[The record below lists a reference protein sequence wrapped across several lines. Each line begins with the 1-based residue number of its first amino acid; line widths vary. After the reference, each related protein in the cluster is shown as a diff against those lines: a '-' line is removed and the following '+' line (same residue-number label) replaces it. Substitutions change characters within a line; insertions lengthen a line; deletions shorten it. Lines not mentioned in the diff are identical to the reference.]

1 MIKVGIWGCGG
12 ISSFH
17 RRAYDELEKNG
28 ENVKL
33 VALCDINKEN
43 FNKEMKIN
51 ISSGNETPLPM
62 IDNCYTDIDDMLKN
76 EELDIV
82 DICLPTFL
90 HKDASIKILEKGIN
104 VLVEKPMAVSGNDC
118 DEMLEAARTSK
129 GKLMVGQCVRFMKHY
144 SFLKEIVE
152 NKKYGKLVSAE
163 FSRLSQYPEWR
174 IGKCNANDGGVI
186 FDMHIHDVDF
196 VQYIFG
202 VPKDIAAVSAN
213 NQSYYDT
220 VSTLFK
226 YDEGFVNIKADWGLP
241 QSFEFRASYIVNF
254 ETAAIEFDG
263 KDKILLYKDNECT
276 QIDNIEITQNYIKEE
291 IAYFLDIIKN
301 DKENTINPPEQ
312 SSMSVKLAE
321 KIFESAKQH
330 VDAGKAMS
338 F

>member
-1 MIKVGIWGCGG
+1 MVKVGIWGCGG

-17 RRAYDELEKNG
+17 RRAYAELEKSG
-28 ENVKL
+28 LDVKL

-51 ISSGNETPLPM
+51 ISSGNESPLPV
-62 IDNCYTDIDDMLKN
+62 INNCYTDIDDMLKN
-76 EELDIV
+76 EELDLV

-90 HKDASIKILEKGIN
+90 HKEASIKILEKGIN

-118 DEMLEAARTSK
+118 DEMLEAARKSK

-152 NKKYGKLVSAE
+152 NKKYGALVSAE

-174 IGKCNANDGGVI
+174 IGKSDAKKDGGVI

-196 VQYIFG
+196 VQYLFGMPKEIF
-202 VPKDIAAVSAN
+202 AVSAN
-213 NQSYYDT
+213 NRSDYDT

-226 YDEGFVNIKADWGLP
+226 YDEGFVHVKADWGLP
-241 QSFEFRASYIVNF
+241 QSFEFSTPYRVNF
-254 ETAAIEFDG
+254 EMAAIEFNG
-263 KDKILLYKDNECT
+263 KDKILLYKDNEST
-276 QIDNIEITQNYIKEE
+276 VIDDIEITQSYIKEE

-301 DKENTINPPEQ
+301 DKENTKNPPEQ
-312 SSMSVKLAE
+312 SMLSVKLAE
-321 KIFESAKQH
+321 KIFESCK
-330 VDAGKAMS
+330 S
-338 F
+338 NLR